1 MTEGFCPHCG
11 APIGPGA
18 LFCMKC
24 GADISGQQQGMATRM
39 VKPRGTSPVATTA
52 RISQA
57 DLLARLRDA
66 TLGEYEILAEL
77 GHGGMATVYLAHD
90 LHLDRK
96 VAIKVLNPRVA
107 QGEGMVERFRLEA
120 RTAAGLSHPHIIPIH
135 AVRETNAL
143 VFIVMKF
150 VVGRPLDAI
159 IKESGPLPIP
169 TVRTILTKVADA
181 LGYAH
186 RNGVIHRDIKP
197 ANIMIDSEGMPIVAD
212 FGIAKVADRQ
222 GLTLTG
228 AALGTPTYMSPEQCN
243 ADALTGASDQYS
255 LGVVAYEMLTGRPLY
270 EGESVV
276 TVMFRHVHEAP
287 PSPEALGPAVPLD
300 LARAV
305 VRMLQKSPER
315 RWPNMEMLLPV
326 LRGADAT
333 HEDSV
338 RTQLIELA
346 RKGTHAELLARIS
359 TPRSPIASVRARGP
373 AADAPTRVVAA
384 SKRRSRMIP
393 IAATILLLGGGAS
406 LAVLRPWRDR
416 TTSTPQDSALAST
429 PAAAAVDSPAA
440 LPPAAVRA
448 PEPTR
453 EEPARAESLRPEP
466 PAPAPVQTVRI
477 QDAPPSLP
485 DGQSAVLRAVVLDQ
499 TGRAMSRTV
508 RWSSSDPE
516 VVAVRAGGQISGVS
530 PGRATITAEA
540 DGRRA
545 EARITVTPVVA
556 RVSVSPTAGDLRP
569 GGSLVL
575 TATAVD
581 RHGVTLDGQAVSW
594 RSSDERVA
602 VVSSVGRVTAVG
614 AGTAVISALVAGQVG
629 SAEVSVAAPAAVPP
643 PAEPPPPVI
652 EEDPRQAITEVVR
665 AYADAL
671 QAKDLGRVR
680 ALYPGMTP
688 AVERSTRNALDAME
702 DLRVRLAPTRITV
715 SGRTAEAVVTGE
727 WTHRGGRLPPVT
739 NRYSLERRT
748 GGWVIVHI
756 E

>member
-1 MTEGFCPHCG
+1 
-11 APIGPGA
+11 
-18 LFCMKC
+18 
-24 GADISGQQQGMATRM
+24 
-39 VKPRGTSPVATTA
+39 
-52 RISQA
+52 
-57 DLLARLRDA
+57 
-66 TLGEYEILAEL
+66 
-77 GHGGMATVYLAHD
+77 
-90 LHLDRK
+90 
-96 VAIKVLNPRVA
+96 
-107 QGEGMVERFRLEA
+107 
-120 RTAAGLSHPHIIPIH
+120 
-135 AVRETNAL
+135 
-143 VFIVMKF
+143 
-150 VVGRPLDAI
+150 
-159 IKESGPLPIP
+159 
-169 TVRTILTKVADA
+169 
-181 LGYAH
+181 
-186 RNGVIHRDIKP
+186 
-197 ANIMIDSEGMPIVAD
+197 
-212 FGIAKVADRQ
+212 
-222 GLTLTG
+222 
-228 AALGTPTYMSPEQCN
+228 
-243 ADALTGASDQYS
+243 
-255 LGVVAYEMLTGRPLY
+255 
-270 EGESVV
+270 
-276 TVMFRHVHEAP
+276 
-287 PSPEALGPAVPLD
+287 
-300 LARAV
+300 
-305 VRMLQKSPER
+305 
-315 RWPNMEMLLPV
+315 
-326 LRGADAT
+326 
-333 HEDSV
+333 
-338 RTQLIELA
+338 
-346 RKGTHAELLARIS
+346 
-359 TPRSPIASVRARGP
+359 
-373 AADAPTRVVAA
+373 
-384 SKRRSRMIP
+384 
-393 IAATILLLGGGAS
+393 
-406 LAVLRPWRDR
+406 
-416 TTSTPQDSALAST
+416 
-429 PAAAAVDSPAA
+429 
-440 LPPAAVRA
+440 
-448 PEPTR
+448 
-453 EEPARAESLRPEP
+453 
-466 PAPAPVQTVRI
+466 
-477 QDAPPSLP
+477 
-485 DGQSAVLRAVVLDQ
+485 
-499 TGRAMSRTV
+499 MSRTV